1 MIPAMAK
8 KKAIQPKAKKKA
20 APKKAAKA
28 VVDVPML
35 RCPITGAMAPA
46 GTHGH

>member
-8 KKAIQPKAKKKA
+8 KKPAPPKAKKKA
-20 APKKAAKA
+20 VAKKAAKA
-28 VVDVPML
+28 VADLPPL
-35 RCPITGAMAPA
+35 RCPVTGALAPA

>member
-8 KKAIQPKAKKKA
+8 KKPARPKAKKKA
-20 APKKAAKA
+20 VAKKAAKA

-35 RCPITGAMAPA
+35 RCPVTGAVAPA
-46 GTHGH
+46 GAHGH